1 MIHNVPVYSAGIRLF
16 QTFFFGGGVGDI
28 SLDTSWDTNLMPEI
42 QTHILMIL
50 QI

>member
-1 MIHNVPVYSAGIRLF
+1 MYQFIAPVSAYFKLF
-16 QTFFFGGGVGDI
+16 LGGGVGDI